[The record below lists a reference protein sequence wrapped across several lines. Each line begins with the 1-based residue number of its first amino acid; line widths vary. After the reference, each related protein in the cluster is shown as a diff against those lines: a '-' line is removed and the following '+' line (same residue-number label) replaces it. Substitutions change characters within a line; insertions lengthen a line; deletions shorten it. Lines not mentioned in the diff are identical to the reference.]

1 MKKTVIGI
9 WISLLCVGTGVYV
22 NQQSNASS
30 PVVST
35 VAKSTKDSKV
45 NTNESK
51 FKVSK
56 HEETEKTEE
65 VGNATNSETQKKT
78 DAVSKESSSVK
89 AEAKSSTKTE
99 IKSSVSSE
107 SKKQNS
113 KKEGSSKSS
122 SGSDQKT
129 STSNS
134 SNASSKSNNDVVSQ
148 PVEKPNESKQ
158 EPAVESTP
166 TPEPTR
172 PSYACPGGVNQ
183 DVACD
188 VILDQNH
195 YFATYSSQAEA
206 DAAGMYYMNEVMY
219 IGEVEITNYSVQA
232 VYRNDHS
239 IAYYGLNLWSNGS
252 LIQ

>member
-9 WISLLCVGTGVYV
+9 CISLLCVGTGVYV

-30 PVVST
+30 LVVSIVT
-35 VAKSTKDSKV
+35 KSAKDSKV

-51 FKVSK
+51 SKVSK

-107 SKKQNS
+107 GKKQASSNQTNTAKKDNS
-113 KKEGSSKSS
+113 TTSS
-122 SGSDQKT
+122 SSSDT
-129 STSNS
+129 SKEPET
-134 SNASSKSNNDVVSQ
+134 K
-148 PVEKPNESKQ
+148 PVEKPSIPAQ
-158 EPAVESTP
+158 EPVVEPTP
-166 TPEPTR
+166 TPEPGR

-206 DAAGMYYMNEVMY
+206 DAAGVYYMNEVMY
-219 IGEVEITNYSVQA
+219 IGETEITNYSVQV

>member
-1 MKKTVIGI
+1 MKKSVIGI
-9 WISLLCVGTGVYV
+9 CISLLCMGSGVYV
-22 NQQSNASS
+22 NQQNNASS

-35 VAKSTKDSKV
+35 VTKQTKDSNV

-56 HEETEKTEE
+56 HEETEKTEK
-65 VGNATNSETQKKT
+65 VGNVTNSELQKKT
-78 DAVSKESSSVK
+78 EDVPKKSSSVK
-89 AEAKSSTKTE
+89 TEAKSSTKTE

-107 SKKQNS
+107 GKKQASSNQTNTAKKDNS
-113 KKEGSSKSS
+113 TTSYSS
-122 SGSDQKT
+122 SDT
-129 STSNS
+129 SKEPET
-134 SNASSKSNNDVVSQ
+134 K
-148 PVEKPNESKQ
+148 PVEKPSKPVPEHVV
-158 EPAVESTP
+158 EPTP
-166 TPEPTR
+166 TPEPAR

-183 DVACD
+183 DLACD

-206 DAAGMYYMNEVMY
+206 DAAGVYYMNEVMY
-219 IGEVEITNYSVQA
+219 IGETEITNYSVQA

>member
-1 MKKTVIGI
+1 MKKSVIGI
-9 WISLLCVGTGVYV
+9 CISLLCMGTGVYV
-22 NQQSNASS
+22 NQVNNASS

-35 VAKSTKDSKV
+35 VTKQTKNSKV

-51 FKVSK
+51 SKVNK
-56 HEETEKTEE
+56 HEEAEKSEE
-65 VGNATNSETQKKT
+65 VGNATNSEMKQKT

-89 AEAKSSTKTE
+89 AEAKSSTKAE
-99 IKSSVSSE
+99 IKSTVSSE
-107 SKKQNS
+107 GKKQASSNQTNTAKKDNS
-113 KKEGSSKSS
+113 TTSS
-122 SGSDQKT
+122 SSSDT
-129 STSNS
+129 S
-134 SNASSKSNNDVVSQ
+134 KEPEIK
-148 PVEKPNESKQ
+148 PVEKPSVPVQ
-158 EPAVESTP
+158 EHVVETAT

-172 PSYACPGGVNQ
+172 PSYACPGGANQ

-206 DAAGMYYMNEVMY
+206 DAAGVYYMNEVMY
-219 IGEVEITNYSVQA
+219 IGKTEITNYSVQA

>member
-1 MKKTVIGI
+1 MKKSVIGI
-9 WISLLCVGTGVYV
+9 CISLLCVGTGVYA
-22 NQQSNASS
+22 NQQNNASS

-51 FKVSK
+51 SKVSK
-56 HEETEKTEE
+56 HEETEKSEE
-65 VGNATNSETQKKT
+65 IGNTTNSEMQKKT
-78 DAVSKESSSVK
+78 DAVSKESGSVK
-89 AEAKSSTKTE
+89 TEAKSSTKAET
-99 IKSSVSSE
+99 KSPVSSE
-107 SKKQNS
+107 GKKQTLSNQTKTSSTTKKDNS
-113 KKEGSSKSS
+113 TTSS
-122 SGSDQKT
+122 SSSDT
-129 STSNS
+129 SKEPET
-134 SNASSKSNNDVVSQ
+134 K
-148 PVEKPNESKQ
+148 PVEKPSTHVQ
-158 EPAVESTP
+158 EPVVEPTP
-166 TPEPTR
+166 TPESTR

-183 DVACD
+183 DVTCD
-188 VILDQNH
+188 VILDQKH

>member
-9 WISLLCVGTGVYV
+9 CISLLCVGTGVYV

-51 FKVSK
+51 TKVSK
-56 HEETEKTEE
+56 HEETEETEKLEE
-65 VGNATNSETQKKT
+65 VGNATNSEIEKKT
-78 DAVSKESSSVK
+78 KDVSKETNSVK

-99 IKSSVSSE
+99 PKSSVSSE
-107 SKKQNS
+107 GKKQTSSNQTKILGTTKKDNS
-113 KKEGSSKSS
+113 TVSS
-122 SGSDQKT
+122 SSTGT
-129 STSNS
+129 SKEPET
-134 SNASSKSNNDVVSQ
+134 K
-148 PVEKPNESKQ
+148 PVEKPSKPVP
-158 EPAVESTP
+158 EHVVESTP

-183 DVACD
+183 DLACD

-206 DAAGMYYMNEVMY
+206 DAAGVYYVNEVIY
-219 IGEVEITNYSVQA
+219 IGETEITNYSVQA

>member
-1 MKKTVIGI
+1 MKKSVIGI
-9 WISLLCVGTGVYV
+9 CISLLCVGTGVYV
-22 NQQSNASS
+22 NQQNNASS

-56 HEETEKTEE
+56 HEETEKTEK
-65 VGNATNSETQKKT
+65 VGNATNSEMQKKT
-78 DAVSKESSSVK
+78 DAVSKESGSVK
-89 AEAKSSTKTE
+89 TETKSSTEAETKT
-99 IKSSVSSE
+99 SVSSE
-107 SKKQNS
+107 GIKQTSSNQINTAKKDNS
-113 KKEGSSKSS
+113 TASS
-122 SGSDQKT
+122 SSTDT
-129 STSNS
+129 SKEPET
-134 SNASSKSNNDVVSQ
+134 K
-148 PVEKPNESKQ
+148 PVEKPSTPVQ
-158 EPAVESTP
+158 EPVVEPTP
-166 TPEPTR
+166 TLEPAR

-195 YFATYSSQAEA
+195 YFVTYSSQAEA
-206 DAAGMYYMNEVMY
+206 DSAGVYYMNEVMY
-219 IGEVEITNYSVQA
+219 IGETENTNYSVQA

>member
-1 MKKTVIGI
+1 MKKSVIGI
-9 WISLLCVGTGVYV
+9 CISLLCVGTGVYV

-51 FKVSK
+51 SKVSK

-78 DAVSKESSSVK
+78 DVVSKESRSVK
-89 AEAKSSTKTE
+89 TEAKSSTKAET
-99 IKSSVSSE
+99 KSPVSSE
-107 SKKQNS
+107 GKKQTSSNQTNTAKKDNS
-113 KKEGSSKSS
+113 TASS
-122 SGSDQKT
+122 SSS
-129 STSNS
+129 STS
-134 SNASSKSNNDVVSQ
+134 KEPETK
-148 PVEKPNESKQ
+148 PVEKPSAPVQ
-158 EPAVESTP
+158 EPTP

-206 DAAGMYYMNEVMY
+206 DAAGVYYMNEVMY
-219 IGEVEITNYSVQA
+219 IGETEITNYSVQG

>member
-1 MKKTVIGI
+1 MKKSVIGI
-9 WISLLCVGTGVYV
+9 CISLLCVGTGVYV
-22 NQQSNASS
+22 NQQNNATS

-51 FKVSK
+51 SKVSK
-56 HEETEKTEE
+56 HEEAENLEE
-65 VGNATNSETQKKT
+65 VGNATNSETEKKT

-89 AEAKSSTKTE
+89 AETKSSTKAET
-99 IKSSVSSE
+99 KSPVSSE
-107 SKKQNS
+107 GKKQTSSNQTNTTKKDNS
-113 KKEGSSKSS
+113 ASNV
-122 SGSDQKT
+122 SGSKESET
-129 STSNS
+129 
-134 SNASSKSNNDVVSQ
+134 K
-148 PVEKPNESKQ
+148 PVEKPSAPVQ
-158 EPAVESTP
+158 EPVVEPSLV
-166 TPEPTR
+166 PEPTR

-183 DVACD
+183 DMACD

-206 DAAGMYYMNEVMY
+206 DSAGVYYMNEVMY
-219 IGEVEITNYSVQA
+219 IGETEITNYSVQA

>member
-9 WISLLCVGTGVYV
+9 CISLLCVGFGVYV
-22 NQQSNASS
+22 NQLNNASS

-51 FKVSK
+51 SKVSK
-56 HEETEKTEE
+56 HEETKKTEE

-107 SKKQNS
+107 GKKQASSNQTNTAKKDNS
-113 KKEGSSKSS
+113 TTSS
-122 SGSDQKT
+122 SSSDT
-129 STSNS
+129 S
-134 SNASSKSNNDVVSQ
+134 KEPEIK
-148 PVEKPNESKQ
+148 PVEKPSKPVSEHVV
-158 EPAVESTP
+158 EPTP
-166 TPEPTR
+166 TPKPAR

-206 DAAGMYYMNEVMY
+206 DAAGVYYMNEVMY
-219 IGEVEITNYSVQA
+219 IGETEITNYSVQV

>member
-1 MKKTVIGI
+1 MKKSVIGI
-9 WISLLCVGTGVYV
+9 CISLLCVGTGVYV

-51 FKVSK
+51 SKVSK
-56 HEETEKTEE
+56 HEETEKTVE

-107 SKKQNS
+107 GKKQASSNQTNTAKKDNS
-113 KKEGSSKSS
+113 TTTSS
-122 SGSDQKT
+122 STGT
-129 STSNS
+129 SKESET
-134 SNASSKSNNDVVSQ
+134 K
-148 PVEKPNESKQ
+148 PVEKPSKPVPEHVV
-158 EPAVESTP
+158 EPTTA
-166 TPEPTR
+166 PEPVK

-183 DVACD
+183 DLACD

-206 DAAGMYYMNEVMY
+206 DAEGVYYLNEVMY
-219 IGEVEITNYSVQA
+219 IGETEITNYSVQV
-232 VYRNDHS
+232 VYRNDHRCDR
-239 IAYYGLNLWSNGS
+239 IFALCLQR
-252 LIQ
+252 LH

>member
-1 MKKTVIGI
+1 MKKSVIGI
-9 WISLLCVGTGVYV
+9 CISLLCVGTGVYV
-22 NQQSNASS
+22 NQQNNASS

-51 FKVSK
+51 SKVSK
-56 HEETEKTEE
+56 HEKTETLEE

-78 DAVSKESSSVK
+78 DTASKESSSVK
-89 AEAKSSTKTE
+89 TEAKSSTKAET
-99 IKSSVSSE
+99 KSPVSSE
-107 SKKQNS
+107 GKKQTSSNQTNTAKKDNS
-113 KKEGSSKSS
+113 TTSS
-122 SGSDQKT
+122 SSSDT
-129 STSNS
+129 S
-134 SNASSKSNNDVVSQ
+134 KEPEIK
-148 PVEKPNESKQ
+148 PVEKQNTPVQ
-158 EPAVESTP
+158 EPVPA
-166 TPEPTR
+166 PEPTR

-183 DVACD
+183 DLACD

-206 DAAGMYYMNEVMY
+206 DAAGVYYMNEVMY
-219 IGEVEITNYSVQA
+219 IGETEITNYSVQA
-232 VYRNDHS
+232 VYQNDHS

>member
-1 MKKTVIGI
+1 MKKSVIGI
-9 WISLLCVGTGVYV
+9 CISLLCVGTGVYA
-22 NQQSNASS
+22 NQQNNASS

-35 VAKSTKDSKV
+35 VTKQTKDSKV

-51 FKVSK
+51 SKDSK
-56 HEETEKTEE
+56 HEEAENLEE
-65 VGNATNSETQKKT
+65 VGNATNSEKQKKT
-78 DAVSKESSSVK
+78 EDVPKKSSSVK
-89 AEAKSSTKTE
+89 AEAKSSAKTE

-107 SKKQNS
+107 GKKQASSNQTNTAKKDNS
-113 KKEGSSKSS
+113 TTSS
-122 SGSDQKT
+122 SSSDT
-129 STSNS
+129 SKEPET
-134 SNASSKSNNDVVSQ
+134 K
-148 PVEKPNESKQ
+148 PVEKPSKLVPEHVV
-158 EPAVESTP
+158 EPTP
-166 TPEPTR
+166 TPEPAR

-183 DVACD
+183 DLACD

-206 DAAGMYYMNEVMY
+206 DAAGVYYMNEVMY
-219 IGEVEITNYSVQA
+219 IGETEITNYSVQA

>member
-1 MKKTVIGI
+1 MKKSVIGI
-9 WISLLCVGTGVYV
+9 CISLLCVGTGVYV
-22 NQQSNASS
+22 NQQNNASS

-35 VAKSTKDSKV
+35 VTKSTKKSKV
-45 NTNESK
+45 STNESK
-51 FKVSK
+51 SKVSK

-65 VGNATNSETQKKT
+65 VGNTTNSETEKKT

-89 AEAKSSTKTE
+89 AEAKSSTKAET
-99 IKSSVSSE
+99 KSPVSSE
-107 SKKQNS
+107 GKKQTSSNQTNTTKKDNS
-113 KKEGSSKSS
+113 ASNV
-122 SGSDQKT
+122 SGSKESET
-129 STSNS
+129 
-134 SNASSKSNNDVVSQ
+134 K
-148 PVEKPNESKQ
+148 PVEKPSAPVQ
-158 EPAVESTP
+158 EPIVEPSLV
-166 TPEPTR
+166 PEPTR

-183 DVACD
+183 DMACD

-206 DAAGMYYMNEVMY
+206 DAAGVYYMNEVMY
-219 IGEVEITNYSVQA
+219 IGETEITNYSVQV

>member
-1 MKKTVIGI
+1 MEVKTYEKSVIGI
-9 WISLLCVGTGVYV
+9 CISLLCVGTGVYV
-22 NQQSNASS
+22 NQQNNATS

-51 FKVSK
+51 SKVSK
-56 HEETEKTEE
+56 HEEAENLEE
-65 VGNATNSETQKKT
+65 VGNATNSETEKKT

-89 AEAKSSTKTE
+89 AETKSSTKAET
-99 IKSSVSSE
+99 KSPVSSE
-107 SKKQNS
+107 GKKQTSSNQTNTTKKDNS
-113 KKEGSSKSS
+113 ASNV
-122 SGSDQKT
+122 SGSKESET
-129 STSNS
+129 
-134 SNASSKSNNDVVSQ
+134 K
-148 PVEKPNESKQ
+148 PVEKPSAPVQ
-158 EPAVESTP
+158 EPVVEPSLV
-166 TPEPTR
+166 PEPTR

-183 DVACD
+183 DMACD

-206 DAAGMYYMNEVMY
+206 DAAGVYYMNEVMY
-219 IGEVEITNYSVQA
+219 IGETEITNYSVQG

>member
-1 MKKTVIGI
+1 MRKSVIGI
-9 WISLLCVGTGVYV
+9 CISLLCVGTGVYV
-22 NQQSNASS
+22 NQQNNATS

-51 FKVSK
+51 SKVSK
-56 HEETEKTEE
+56 HEEAENLEE
-65 VGNATNSETQKKT
+65 VGNATNSEMQKKT

-99 IKSSVSSE
+99 IKTSVSSE
-107 SKKQNS
+107 GKKQTSSNQTNTAKKDNS
-113 KKEGSSKSS
+113 TTSS
-122 SGSDQKT
+122 SSSDT
-129 STSNS
+129 S
-134 SNASSKSNNDVVSQ
+134 KEPEIK
-148 PVEKPNESKQ
+148 PVEKPSTPVQ
-158 EPAVESTP
+158 EPVVEPAP
-166 TPEPTR
+166 TPESTR
-172 PSYACPGGVNQ
+172 PSYACPSGVNQ

-206 DAAGMYYMNEVMY
+206 DAAGVYYVNEVIY
-219 IGEVEITNYSVQA
+219 IGETEITNYSVQA

-239 IAYYGLNLWSNGS
+239 IAYYGLNLWSNGG

>member
-1 MKKTVIGI
+1 MKKSVIGI
-9 WISLLCVGTGVYV
+9 CISLLCVGTGVYV
-22 NQQSNASS
+22 NQQNNATS

-51 FKVSK
+51 SKVSK
-56 HEETEKTEE
+56 HEEAENLEE
-65 VGNATNSETQKKT
+65 VGNATNSETEKKT

-89 AEAKSSTKTE
+89 AETKSSTKAET
-99 IKSSVSSE
+99 KSPVSSE
-107 SKKQNS
+107 GKKQTSSNQTNTTKKDNS
-113 KKEGSSKSS
+113 ASNV
-122 SGSDQKT
+122 SGSKESET
-129 STSNS
+129 
-134 SNASSKSNNDVVSQ
+134 K
-148 PVEKPNESKQ
+148 PIEKPSAPVQ
-158 EPAVESTP
+158 EHDVEPTP

-183 DVACD
+183 DMACD

-206 DAAGMYYMNEVMY
+206 DAAGVYYMNEVMY
-219 IGEVEITNYSVQA
+219 IGETEITNYSVQV

>member
-1 MKKTVIGI
+1 MKKSVIGI
-9 WISLLCVGTGVYV
+9 CISLWCVGTGVYI
-22 NQQSNASS
+22 NQQKNASS

-51 FKVSK
+51 SKISK

-78 DAVSKESSSVK
+78 DVVSKESRSVK
-89 AEAKSSTKTE
+89 TEAKSSTKAET
-99 IKSSVSSE
+99 KSPVSSE
-107 SKKQNS
+107 GKKQASSNQTNTAKKDNS
-113 KKEGSSKSS
+113 TASS
-122 SGSDQKT
+122 SSS
-129 STSNS
+129 STS
-134 SNASSKSNNDVVSQ
+134 KEPEIK
-148 PVEKPNESKQ
+148 PVEKSSAPVQ
-158 EPAVESTP
+158 EPVVEP
-166 TPEPTR
+166 TPLPEPAK
-172 PSYACPGGVNQ
+172 PSYACPSGVNQ

-239 IAYYGLNLWSNGS
+239 IAYYGLNLWSNGG

>member
-9 WISLLCVGTGVYV
+9 CISLLCVGTGIYV

-51 FKVSK
+51 SKVSK

-107 SKKQNS
+107 GKKQASSNQANTSSTSKKDNS
-113 KKEGSSKSS
+113 TASS
-122 SGSDQKT
+122 SSS
-129 STSNS
+129 STIKESET
-134 SNASSKSNNDVVSQ
+134 K
-148 PVEKPNESKQ
+148 PVEKPSAPVQ
-158 EPAVESTP
+158 GPVVEPTP

-206 DAAGMYYMNEVMY
+206 DAAGVYYMNEVMY
-219 IGEVEITNYSVQA
+219 IGETEITNYSVQ
-232 VYRNDHS
+232 VVHRNDHS
-239 IAYYGLNLWSNGS
+239 IAYYGLNFWSNGS

>member
-9 WISLLCVGTGVYV
+9 CISLLCVGTGVYV

-51 FKVSK
+51 SKVSK

-107 SKKQNS
+107 GKKQVSSNQTNTAKKDNS
-113 KKEGSSKSS
+113 TTSS
-122 SGSDQKT
+122 SSSDT
-129 STSNS
+129 S
-134 SNASSKSNNDVVSQ
+134 KEPGIK
-148 PVEKPNESKQ
+148 PVEKQSTPVQ
-158 EPAVESTP
+158 EPVPA
-166 TPEPTR
+166 PEPTR

-183 DVACD
+183 DIACD

-206 DAAGMYYMNEVMY
+206 DAAGVYYMNEVMY
-219 IGEVEITNYSVQA
+219 IGETEIMNYSVQV

>member
-9 WISLLCVGTGVYV
+9 CISLLCVGTGVYA

-51 FKVSK
+51 SKVSK
-56 HEETEKTEE
+56 HEETEKTEK

-107 SKKQNS
+107 GKKQA
-113 KKEGSSKSS
+113 
-122 SGSDQKT
+122 
-129 STSNS
+129 S
-134 SNASSKSNNDVVSQ
+134 SNPTNTAKKDNSASNVSSPKEPETK
-148 PVEKPNESKQ
+148 PVEKPSTPVQ
-158 EPAVESTP
+158 EPVPA
-166 TPEPTR
+166 PEPTR

-183 DVACD
+183 DLACD

-206 DAAGMYYMNEVMY
+206 DAAGVYYMNEVMY
-219 IGEVEITNYSVQA
+219 IGETEITNYSVQV

>member
-9 WISLLCVGTGVYV
+9 CISLLCVGTGVYV

-51 FKVSK
+51 SKVSK
-56 HEETEKTEE
+56 HKETEKTEE

-99 IKSSVSSE
+99 IKSSISSEGKKQVSSNQTNTA
-107 SKKQNS
+107 KKDNS
-113 KKEGSSKSS
+113 TTSS
-122 SGSDQKT
+122 SNSDT
-129 STSNS
+129 S
-134 SNASSKSNNDVVSQ
+134 KEPEIK
-148 PVEKPNESKQ
+148 PVEKPSAPVQ
-158 EPAVESTP
+158 EPAT

-183 DVACD
+183 GVACD